1 MKYNKLILILSLI
14 AITFFSC
21 NTDETQEV
29 KTFDNLVMEDEFNGS
44 ELDTNLWTYE
54 IGTGTD
60 GWGNQELQYYTDR
73 PENVKVEEGILT
85 ITAQRESF
93 QGSNF
98 TSARIITKNKFE
110 QTYGRFEARIKLPW
124 GRGLWPAF
132 WLLGADIDQVG
143 WPQTGEVDIMEYR
156 GQDPTIVHGSVHG
169 PGYSAG
175 NAVTKTF
182 DLEDSRFD
190 TDFHVFGIE
199 WGPNYINFYVDDS
212 LYNRITPEDV
222 PGEWV
227 YDKPFFILIN
237 MAVGGTFVG
246 SPTDDTVFPQ
256 TLEIDYIR
264 VYEK

>member
-1 MKYNKLILILSLI
+1 MASLI

-21 NTDETQEV
+21 DTDETQTV
-29 KTFDNLVMEDEFNGS
+29 TTFDNLVMEDEFNGS
-44 ELDTNLWTYE
+44 ELNSNLWTYE
-54 IGTGTD
+54 TGTGTD

-98 TSARIITKNKFE
+98 TSARIITKDKFE

-182 DLEDSRFD
+182 DLVDSRFD

-222 PGEWV
+222 SGEWV

-246 SPTDDTVFPQ
+246 SPSDDTVFPQ